1 MPKLSYA
8 HDWKTIKEHT
18 VLNKHQQEEKLGN
31 VQDAIEQ
38 VMGTE
43 GYDRFR
49 ALNENEQRNLHSS
62 RGTKLLKAGNNVL
75 EIDVAGSGFDSFR
88 AAHKELGGKKNI
100 VRDGVK
106 VSEDD
111 IRNVKF
117 KKAKFWNRWEW
128 MQKLPKKIRPMSER
142 EINIHN
148 AIIDEY
154 SFQEA
159 VQKVKEARKQRP
171 EDQAHNKAPKIKDAV
186 VKSRLRF
193 DRIVEEKYGKAL
205 SEHGPGKRIRVK
217 RTFMESPNGTTVNK
231 TRYTMPGPLKMGGM
245 RDAGDYSIDN
255 LSNYMLSIGKNYL
268 GKMFEQWMDLEGKAR
283 DAVREGNFRKAE
295 EIRSQKNPVTISL
308 KGHSRGAVAVSH
320 GAMKIKYWVH
330 ENYPQFEKYVN
341 FELTQHDPVP
351 GYFSDKGTKH
361 RINLCKYD
369 TPEDE
374 KELKKLGMM
383 PLGDKA
389 QTTVIYSMHTQYSRL
404 FSPQNVKG
412 AKRVIFVPTD
422 HGVNLDEI
430 DASQG
435 EKHRKGYTDISD
447 GQVYRGSGISELPAG
462 VYMADEKQRL
472 VRMTNAKDAQA
483 ILHEITKN
491 NDSQDSR
498 HRRLDKAIDNWF
510 AENQERERVHSQKKE
525 EKRERISLEALQEPV
540 QARRRSN
547 TAVAPVP
554 KKEKTEQLSKRK
566 SSF

>member
-1 MPKLSYA
+1 MPGLKYV

-18 VLNKHQQEEKLGN
+18 VLNKHQQDENLGN

-38 VMGTE
+38 VMGTKV
-43 GYDRFR
+43 YDKFR
-49 ALNENEQRNLHSS
+49 ALDENEKRTLHSS
-62 RGTKLLKAGNNVL
+62 RGNKLLKEGNHVL

-88 AAHKELGGKKNI
+88 AAHKEFTGKNSI

-106 VSEDD
+106 VSADD
-111 IRNVKF
+111 IRNQKF
-117 KKAKFWNRWEW
+117 KKANFLNRWNW
-128 MQKLPKKIRPMSER
+128 LQKLPKKLRPMTER
-142 EINIHN
+142 EIDIHN

-154 SFQEA
+154 SFKEA
-159 VQKVKEARKQRP
+159 VQQVKETRKQNP
-171 EDQAHNKAPKIKDAV
+171 ENQTHKKAPKIKGAEL
-186 VKSRLRF
+186 KSRLRF

-205 SEHGPGKRIRVK
+205 SEHGPGKHIRVK
-217 RTFMESPNGTTVNK
+217 RTSMQSLNGATVDK

-255 LSNYMLSIGKNYL
+255 LSSYMLSAGKNYL
-268 GKMFEQWMDLEGKAR
+268 GNLFEHWMDLEGKAR
-283 DAVREGNFRKAE
+283 DAIREGNFQKAE
-295 EIRSQKNPVTISL
+295 EIRSQKTPVTISL

-320 GAMKIKYWVH
+320 GAMKIKYWIH

-341 FELTQHDPVP
+341 FELTQYDPVP

-361 RINLCKYD
+361 RINLRRYD

-435 EKHRKGYTDISD
+435 KKHRKGYTDISD
-447 GQVYRGSGISELPAG
+447 GQVYRGSGINELPEG
-462 VYMADEKQRL
+462 VYMADEKHRL
-472 VRMTNAKDAQA
+472 VRMTNAKDAQT
-483 ILHEITKN
+483 ILHEITKKN
-491 NDSQDSR
+491 SSQDSR

-510 AENQERERVHSQKKE
+510 AEAQEREHSRSQKK
-525 EKRERISLEALQEPV
+525 ERISLESLQAPV
-540 QARRRSN
+540 EGRKRSN
-547 TAVAPVP
+547 TVASPAP
-554 KKEKTEQLSKRK
+554 KKEKEEQRQKMRNSL
-566 SSF
+566 